1 MGLRHNYKYYTQIF
15 EPLGFKVFS
24 RDFSNSAH
32 GTFDLYYNELGCNW
46 FGEFTVKGKSYI
58 TSQGDKTDSPEDLI
72 MLITEYN
79 KIRVCPSYCYN
90 PAATSWANLG
100 NAFSWYL
107 ETLGFHR
114 DSGWH
119 YTNMI
124 LTNIYGEEISKIYID
139 LPKDDSYNGSIIRN
153 IAKSFS
159 WIEAS
164 FNSVDSM
171 ISAVNSVLEPELLI
185 NAANSINSVTN
196 MTKSRTNTEFKAITN
211 NLDVYKCNTKNAVK
225 TALEE
230 ALNRLNQ

>member
-1 MGLRHNYKYYTQIF
+1 MKHNYKYYTQIF

-32 GTFDLYYNELGCNW
+32 GTFDLYYNKMGCNW
-46 FGEFTVKGKSYI
+46 FGEFTVRGNNYI

-90 PAATSWANLG
+90 PAATSWANLQ

-196 MTKSRTNTEFKAITN
+196 MTKSRTNIEFKAITN

-225 TALEE
+225 TALTE

>member
-1 MGLRHNYKYYTQIF
+1 MRLRRNYKYYTQIF

-32 GTFDLYYNELGCNW
+32 GTFDLYYNEMGCNW
-46 FGEFTVKGKSYI
+46 FGEFTVRGNNYI
-58 TSQGDKTDSPEDLI
+58 TSQGDKIASPEDLI

-79 KIRVCPSYCYN
+79 KTRVCPSYCYN
-90 PAATSWANLG
+90 PAATSWANLQ

-119 YTNMI
+119 YMNMI

-153 IAKSFS
+153 ITKSFS

-164 FNSVDSM
+164 FDSVDSM

-196 MTKSRTNTEFKAITN
+196 MTKSRTDTELTTITSS
-211 NLDVYKCNTKNAVK
+211 LDMYKCNTKNAIK
-225 TALEE
+225 AALTE